1 MGFTRRHKMKRNT
14 RKMKK
19 AKRATKR
26 RNMRRYRQRGGTV
39 GRLFIDGNVP
49 ESAVRDVQ
57 RMDEMDGSSVPFFTT
72 ARGAKKILEEST
84 EL

>member
-1 MGFTRRHKMKRNT
+1 MGFTRVKRNT

-26 RNMRRYRQRGGTV
+26 RNLRRYRQRGGTV

-49 ESAVRDVQ
+49 GTAVRDAQ
-57 RMDEMDGSSVPFFTT
+57 RFDERDGYPSVPFFTS
-72 ARGAKKILEEST
+72 AKDAKRLLEEST
-84 EL
+84 VL